1 MGFFDLFKSESS
13 IENVCI
19 SRSIPKLKE
28 WKIDTLFITTSRRC
42 DCCEKYNRKIYSL
55 YGKSR
60 IYPPAPNFIKNN
72 NSCPQCGV
80 YIGASI
86 FIEGI
91 SEKINIDIIASPS
104 ETDSEDCLNINN
116 VLINMYALYC
126 KYPYDKISAIKKIR
140 QLTGCSLTQGKS
152 YVDEYYKTI
161 QR

>member
-1 MGFFDLFKSESS
+1 MTHYLLLQVEDVIVVKNIIEKFIHCTGKAES
-13 IENVCI
+13 I
-19 SRSIPKLKE
+19 
-28 WKIDTLFITTSRRC
+28 
-42 DCCEKYNRKIYSL
+42 
-55 YGKSR
+55 
-60 IYPPAPNFIKNN
+60 PPAPNFIKNN